1 MKHRILSLVSVA
13 VIAAVTLSMT
23 SCLRR
28 VGGDDTQPDTS
39 GVLTNAPTEP
49 ATDPVTAP
57 VTEPATIPATDP
69 ATELQQQGDTPPA
82 VQGNKVLSNGVTID
96 ASAYAGYDNTLRGW
110 GPGGAVNDRNQPAG
124 SVMYNNKFG
133 SYDALFMAEGDKN
146 IYLTFDEGY
155 ENGYTEKI
163 LNTLRD
169 KGVKAV
175 FFVTYDYI
183 TRNPE
188 LVRRMIDEG
197 HVLGN
202 HSMKHLSMPSLS
214 ADAAA
219 EEIAGLHQYVK
230 DNFGYEMN
238 LFRPPMGEFSERTLA
253 VTKDLGYK
261 SVFWSFAY
269 RDWVTDDQPDPESA
283 LEKATKSLHPGA
295 IYLLHAVS
303 STNTQILGDFIDN
316 ARAAG
321 YVISGF
327 YQ

>member
-13 VIAAVTLSMT
+13 VIAALTLSMT

-39 GVLTNAPTEP
+39 GVSTNAPTQSPTEP
-49 ATDPVTAP
+49 ATDP
-57 VTEPATIPATDP
+57 ATIPATEP
-69 ATELQQQGDTPPA
+69 ATEPQQQGDIPPA
-82 VQGNKVLSNGVTID
+82 VSGNKVLSNGVTID

-133 SYDALFMAEGDKN
+133 SYDALFMAQGDKN

-175 FFVTYDYI
+175 FFVTYDYVI
-183 TRNPE
+183 RNPE

-261 SVFWSFAY
+261 SVFWSFAHK
-269 RDWVTDDQPDPESA
+269 DWITDDQPDSA
-283 LEKATKSLHPGA
+283 ATLEKVTKALHPGA

-303 STNTQILGDFIDN
+303 ATNTQILGDFIDN

>member
-13 VIAAVTLSMT
+13 VIAALTLSMT

-39 GVLTNAPTEP
+39 GVSTNAPTQSPTEP
-49 ATDPVTAP
+49 ATDP
-57 VTEPATIPATDP
+57 ATIPATEP
-69 ATELQQQGDTPPA
+69 ATEPQQQGDIPPA
-82 VQGNKVLSNGVTID
+82 VSGNKVLSNGVTID

-133 SYDALFMAEGDKN
+133 SYDALFMAQGDKN

-175 FFVTYDYI
+175 FFVTYDYVI
-183 TRNPE
+183 RNPE

-261 SVFWSFAY
+261 SVFWSFAHK
-269 RDWVTDDQPDPESA
+269 DWITDDQPDPA
-283 LEKATKSLHPGA
+283 ATLEKVTKALHPGA

-303 STNTQILGDFIDN
+303 ATNTQILGDFIDN

>member
-1 MKHRILSLVSVA
+1 MKYRIKSVVSVA
-13 VIAAVTLSMT
+13 VILALMVSMSSCFRKIGGNDTDTLDSSAT
-23 SCLRR
+23 
-28 VGGDDTQPDTS
+28 D
-39 GVLTNAPTEP
+39 TNATKIVTDASTEP
-49 ATDPVTAP
+49 PTDPVTDP
-57 VTEPATIPATDP
+57 VTDP
-69 ATELQQQGDTPPA
+69 PLNGDTPPA
-82 VQGNKVLSNGVTID
+82 VSGNTVISGGVTID
-96 ASAYAGYDNTLRGW
+96 NSAYSGFDNTLRGW
-110 GPGGAVNDRNQPAG
+110 GPGGAVNERNQPAG

-169 KGVKAV
+169 KNVKAV
-175 FFVTYDYI
+175 FFVTYDYV

-188 LVRRMIDEG
+188 LVRRIIDEG

-214 ADAAA
+214 AADAA

-230 DNFGYEMN
+230 ENFGYEMN

-261 SVFWSFAY
+261 SVFWSFAHK
-269 RDWVTDDQPDPESA
+269 DWVTDDQPDPAAA
-283 LEKATKSLHPGA
+283 LEKTTKALHPGA

-303 STNTQILGDFIDN
+303 ATNTEILGDLIDN